1 MRLRLALLLSLLA
14 VLLLASLGP
23 LGPAGAD
30 DDDDD
35 DPPTA
40 YPLSTF
46 PPSDADNVVLQ
57 WNNEALECIRA
68 VRTAPVVNARG
79 LFIIHSAAYDA
90 WAAYD
95 AKAVGTRLG
104 GSLRRPSAERTLANK
119 SQAISHAAYRAASW
133 VWPGC
138 QADWDAQLQALGYG
152 LGDATTAATVG
163 RTAADAVIAHRAN
176 DGANQLGD
184 HPGGNGTPYSD
195 YTGYAPVNPSAPAPP
210 VDPWRWQP
218 QSAAPASTPHWRHV
232 TPFSPN
238 TIPDTQVPDP
248 PRSVSQT
255 ADDILRESAGLD
267 DRKKSIAVYW
277 ADGPGSETPPGH
289 WNLIAQW
296 LSRRHRQTL
305 DQDARMFLALNGG
318 LLDAS
323 IAAWECKYRFDFARP
338 VSVVRHFKAGRT
350 VTAWRGPYLGVGPI
364 QGETWRPYIPTPN
377 FPEYTSGHST
387 FSAAA
392 AAVLKDFRG
401 ADTFNASA
409 TIRKGTSFVEPATDT
424 QPGVPATDQ
433 TISWAR
439 FEDAANQAGL
449 SRRYG
454 GIHWQFGDVYAR
466 DNGKKTG
473 EGAFSLAKKLWEG
486 G

>member
-1 MRLRLALLLSLLA
+1 MRHRLALLLS
-14 VLLLASLGP
+14 VLVVVLLASLGP

-35 DPPTA
+35 DPPTT
-40 YPLSTF
+40 YPLTSF
-46 PPSDADNVVLQ
+46 PPSDSDNVVLQ

-68 VRTAPVVNARG
+68 VRTPPVVNARA
-79 LFIIHSAAYDA
+79 LFVVHSAAYDA

-95 AKAVGTRLG
+95 AKAVGTRTG
-104 GSLRRPSAERTLANK
+104 RTLRRPSSERTTANK
-119 SQAISHAAYRAASW
+119 NQAISHAAYRAASW

-138 QADWDAQLQALGYG
+138 QADWDAQLEALDYSAA
-152 LGDATTAATVG
+152 DATTAAGVG
-163 RTAADAVIAHRAN
+163 RSAADAVIAHRAN
-176 DGANQLGD
+176 DNSNQAG
-184 HPGGNGTPYSD
+184 
-195 YTGYAPVNPSAPAPP
+195 GYADTSGYRPVNPPAPAPMA
-210 VDPWRWQP
+210 DPWRWQP
-218 QSAAPASTPHWRHV
+218 QPGQTASAPHWRNV

-238 TIPDTQVPDP
+238 TIPNTQVPNP
-248 PRSVSQT
+248 PRSVAQT
-255 ADDILRESAGLD
+255 ADNILAESAGLN

-277 ADGPGSETPPGH
+277 SDGPGSETPPGH

-305 DQDARMFLALNGG
+305 DQDAKMFLALNGG

-323 IAAWECKYRFDFARP
+323 IAAWECKYRFDFGRP
-338 VSVVRHFKAGRT
+338 ISVVRHFKAGRT

-392 AAVLKDFRG
+392 AAVLKDVRG
-401 ADTFNASA
+401 GSTFGASA

-424 QPGVPATDQ
+424 QAGVPAADV
-433 TISWAR
+433 TISWQT
-439 FEDAANQAGL
+439 FEDAANEAGL
-449 SRRYG
+449 SRRHG
-454 GIHWQFGDVYAR
+454 GIHWQFGDLYAR

>member
-1 MRLRLALLLSLLA
+1 MRHKLALLLSII
-14 VLLLASLGP
+14 VVVLLASLGP
-23 LGPAGAD
+23 LGPAGAA

-35 DPPTA
+35 DPSTA
-40 YPLSTF
+40 YPLTSF
-46 PPSDADNVVLQ
+46 PPSDSDNVVLQ

-68 VRTAPVVNARG
+68 LRTAPQVNARA

-95 AKAVGTRLG
+95 AKAVGTRLR
-104 GSLRRPSAERTLANK
+104 GSLRRPSSERTLANK
-119 SQAISHAAYRAASW
+119 NQAISHAAYRAASW

-138 QADWDAQLQALGYG
+138 QADWDAQLAALGYG

-163 RTAADAVIAHRAN
+163 RTAADAVIAHRTN
-176 DGANQLGD
+176 DNSNQAG
-184 HPGGNGTPYSD
+184 
-195 YTGYAPVNPSAPAPP
+195 GYADTSGYQPVNPPPPAAL

-218 QSAAPASTPHWRHV
+218 QTSMSGSTPHWRQV
-232 TPFSPN
+232 TPFNPN
-238 TIPDTQVPDP
+238 TIPNTQVPTP
-248 PRSVSQT
+248 PKSVSQT
-255 ADDILRESAGLD
+255 ADNLLAESANLN
-267 DRKKSIAVYW
+267 DRRKSMAVYW
-277 ADGPGSETPPGH
+277 SDGPGSETPPGH

-296 LSRRHRQTL
+296 LSRRHGQSL
-305 DQDARMFLALNGG
+305 DQDAKLFLALNGG

-323 IAAWECKYRFDFARP
+323 IAAWDCKYMFDYARP
-338 VSVVRHFKAGRT
+338 ISLIRHFKTGKT
-350 VTAWRGPYLGVGPI
+350 VTAWRGPYLGTGPI
-364 QGETWRPYIPTPN
+364 QGETWRPYLPTPN

-409 TIRKGTSFVEPATDT
+409 RVAKGSSFVEPATDT

-433 TISWAR
+433 VLSWAR
-439 FEDAANQAGL
+439 FEDAANEAGL

-454 GIHWQFGDVYAR
+454 GIHWQFGDIYAR

>member
-1 MRLRLALLLSLLA
+1 MRRKLALLFSML
-14 VLLLASLGP
+14 VVVLLASLSP

-35 DPPTA
+35 DDPSTA
-40 YPLSTF
+40 YPLTSF
-46 PPSDADNVVLQ
+46 PPSDNDNVVLQ
-57 WNNEALECIRA
+57 WNNEALECVRL
-68 VRTAPVVNARG
+68 VRTPPVVNARA
-79 LFIIHSAAYDA
+79 LFIVHSAAYDA

-104 GSLRRPSAERTLANK
+104 GTLRRPSSERTTVNK
-119 SQAISHAAYRAASW
+119 NQAISHAAYRAASW

-138 QADWDAQLQALGYG
+138 QANWDAQLEALGFTT
-152 LGDATTAATVG
+152 GDATTAATVG
-163 RTAADAVIAHRAN
+163 RTAADAVIAHRSN
-176 DGANQLGD
+176 DNSHQAG
-184 HPGGNGTPYSD
+184 
-195 YTGYAPVNPSAPAPP
+195 GYADTSGYQPKNPPAPAAV

-218 QSAAPASTPHWRHV
+218 QTSAPASAPHWRRV

-238 TIPDTQVPDP
+238 TIPNTQVPTP

-255 ADDILRESAGLD
+255 ADNLLAESANLT
-267 DRKKSIAVYW
+267 DRKKSMAVYW

-305 DQDARMFLALNGG
+305 DQDAKMFLALNGG

-323 IAAWECKYRFDFARP
+323 IAAWDCKYKFDYARP
-338 VSVVRHFKAGRT
+338 ISLIRHVKNGMT
-350 VTAWRGPYLGVGPI
+350 VTAWRGPYLGTGSI
-364 QGETWRPYIPTPN
+364 QGETWRSYIPTPN

-401 ADTFNASA
+401 SDALNASA
-409 TIRKGTSFVEPATDT
+409 TVAKGSSFVEPATDT
-424 QPGVPATDQ
+424 QVGVPAADQ
-433 TISWAR
+433 VLTWAR
-439 FEDAANQAGL
+439 FEDAANEAGI

-454 GIHWQFGDVYAR
+454 GIHWQFGDTSAR

>member
-1 MRLRLALLLSLLA
+1 M
-14 VLLLASLGP
+14 
-23 LGPAGAD
+23 
-30 DDDDD
+30 
-35 DPPTA
+35 
-40 YPLSTF
+40 
-46 PPSDADNVVLQ
+46 VLQ

-68 VRTAPVVNARG
+68 VRTLPVVNARA

-104 GSLRRPSAERTLANK
+104 RTLRRPSAERTTANK

-133 VWPGC
+133 VWSGC
-138 QADWDAQLQALGYG
+138 QAKWDAQLEALGYTA
-152 LGDATTAATVG
+152 GDAGTAATVG
-163 RTAADAVIAHRAN
+163 RTAADAVIAHRGNDRSNQAN
-176 DGANQLGD
+176 DYAD
-184 HPGGNGTPYSD
+184 TS
-195 YTGYAPVNPSAPAPP
+195 GYRPVNPAAPAPM

-218 QSAAPASTPHWRHV
+218 QPGQTASTPHWRNV
-232 TPFSPN
+232 TPFSPD
-238 TIPDTQVPDP
+238 TIPNTQVPNP
-248 PRSVSQT
+248 PRLVSQS
-255 ADDILRESAGLD
+255 ADNILAESAGLN
-267 DRKKSIAVYW
+267 DRRKSMAVYW

-305 DQDARMFLALNGG
+305 DQDAKLFLALNGG
-318 LLDAS
+318 LLDAG
-323 IAAWECKYRFDFARP
+323 IAAWECKYVFDFGRP
-338 VSVVRHFKAGRT
+338 ISVVRHFKAGRT

-364 QGETWRPYIPTPN
+364 QGETWRPYIPTPS

-392 AAVLKDFRG
+392 AAVLKGFRG
-401 ADTFNASA
+401 ADALNASA
-409 TIRKGTSFVEPATDT
+409 RVAKGTSFVEPATDT
-424 QPGVPATDQ
+424 QVGVPATDQ
-433 TISWAR
+433 VLTWAR
-439 FEDAANQAGL
+439 FEDAANEAGM
-449 SRRYG
+449 SRRHG